1 METTIKPASHPVG
14 TTVEVANLFFNT
26 PARRKF
32 LRTDKTEF
40 AHIDEVIRRIALT
53 KFNTAFTLTHN
64 GKIIR
69 QYRPAEQLNQQLK
82 RVAAICGDDFVKNA
96 LRIDWKHDD
105 LHSTA
110 VATPNFSRI

>member
-1 METTIKPASHPVG
+1 MESISSISRLTLTSRSQAQTETEQVYAQGRDMETTIKPHHILLAQQFKSPI
-14 TTVEVANLFFNT
+14 FFNAS
-26 PARRKF
+26 PPKI

-69 QYRPAEQLNQQLK
+69 QYRPASDLNQQLK
-82 RVAAICGDDFVKNA
+82 RRCYLWG
-96 LRIDWKHDD
+96 
-105 LHSTA
+105 
-110 VATPNFSRI
+110 